1 MLDDLKTFLPA
12 AGLAS
17 RMQGIPKFLLP
28 LYKEKTLLGFHLD
41 NLLEL
46 KNNEVVI
53 GTSPQFYNNLT
64 NIYSEQNILEVESKS
79 MVETV
84 VKLDLD
90 QNRTSLVVMPDTYF
104 SDYEIVN
111 QMRKK
116 LSSTDLDVVLGLWK
130 IKNDQ
135 KGKLGQCRIEG
146 ELIKKI
152 IDKDPNC
159 TEDFFWG
166 LIMWKPKFNDYISTD
181 DPHFGVCLN
190 RSIEEKI
197 KIGFVKSKE
206 QYFDCGT
213 FDEYLKLVKSLN

>member
-64 NIYSEQNILEVESKS
+64 NIYSEQNILEIESKS

-152 IDKDPNC
+152 IGIDI
-159 TEDFFWG
+159 FFLNLTLG
-166 LIMWKPKFNDYISTD
+166 MGSFKFNPLFVFLLILFIS
-181 DPHFGVCLN
+181 L
-190 RSIEEKI
+190 
-197 KIGFVKSKE
+197 SKE
-206 QYFDCGT
+206 EFNKMFPEKQ
-213 FDEYLKLVKSLN
+213 KS